1 MGSSPEDWKAYV
13 NGRIVPVAQAR
24 VPIFDRG
31 FEYGDGV
38 FEGILCYDG
47 RLFKVDEHLA
57 RLYRSAQAVCINI
70 SLTKSDFKEIIK
82 RTVRAN
88 GFRYAHIKP
97 FVTRGTHYELK
108 DPTRPIEPNIVVLVR
123 PLEGDAMSIYGD
135 PSKGFKL
142 ASVSV
147 RKIPQVCLD
156 PRIKCQNFL
165 TNILAWY
172 EAVASGADEALV
184 LDIQGNVAE
193 CSFAN
198 IFVARGDELHTPTST
213 HCLEGITR
221 ETIIELARE
230 AGYPVQ
236 ERVLTPYDVRTANEV
251 FATGTA
257 AGVAPMVEFDG
268 QPIGDGK
275 VGAITS
281 LLMSMY
287 ERALLKGEPVYE

>member
-123 PLEGDAMSIYGD
+123 PLE
-135 PSKGFKL
+135 
-142 ASVSV
+142 
-147 RKIPQVCLD
+147 
-156 PRIKCQNFL
+156 
-165 TNILAWY
+165 
-172 EAVASGADEALV
+172 ALV